1 MAFSPLNTDQLLRIR
16 DEVISWDTTEVAQFS
31 YTHEHRQGA
40 LKTYLLGLLAF
51 RMEDDS
57 ALADLVNDAVENEA
71 ASGQDVFNLVA
82 TTLRALQAVREGDM
96 DTALQLFDSAA
107 VPFPVIGDTFSS
119 PLYSQLYGRYIKAE
133 LLYEAGRF
141 EEALPI
147 YLSFLSGYD
156 SDGLY
161 VIGPA
166 YLRRAQIYEALGDEE
181 KAVDVFERFI
191 DLWRD
196 ADPELQPLVVEAR
209 ASLDALYAR
218 SVAERQ
224 S

>member
-1 MAFSPLNTDQLLRIR
+1 MRR
-16 DEVISWDTTEVAQFS
+16 
-31 YTHEHRQGA
+31 
-40 LKTYLLGLLAF
+40 
-51 RMEDDS
+51 
-57 ALADLVNDAVENEA
+57 
-71 ASGQDVFNLVA
+71 
-82 TTLRALQAVREGDM
+82 
-96 DTALQLFDSAA
+96 
-107 VPFPVIGDTFSS
+107 SS
-119 PLYSQLYGRYIKAE
+119 PRPSRSPAITTTDTKWSPGEPNPAE

-147 YLSFLSGYD
+147 HLSFLSGYD
-156 SDGLY
+156 TDGLY

-181 KAVDVFERFI
+181 KAVDFYKRFI

-196 ADPELQPLVVEAR
+196 ADPEFQPLVIEAR